1 MCMKTFSLPCGK
13 GTQTVSLEESHMLYD
28 LHGNDVTVA
37 ADEQAAV
44 RQALRQPVGSAP
56 LRDIIQAGDTVAII
70 VSDITR
76 LVHTDVMLPVIV
88 EELNSIGVKDE
99 QITVITA
106 QGTHRAHTPE
116 EDAIVCGQEMA
127 KRLRIVNHDCRNDEA
142 LTCIGTTTYGNDVY
156 INAEA
161 VKADKVILTGSV
173 SFHPMAGF
181 GGGRKAVLP
190 GIAGYDTIMRNHAMA
205 LTEDVG
211 GGCNPLCE
219 TSLLEHNPLH
229 DDMRQ
234 AAEMLNPAYLV
245 NTVFTADG
253 ELYEVVG
260 GHWHEA
266 WKKGCEDLLRIAS
279 VPIQELSDVTIG
291 SAGGYPKDMNLYQS
305 MKAHM
310 NSVFAT
316 KPGGIMIFTLDCPD
330 IKEPAI
336 FTNWFFRS
344 NMEEFERDLRADFS
358 IPAFVAFKSRCIIN
372 SMKQVY
378 VVTRPENFDI
388 IRQSGQI
395 PAATLEEAWAM
406 AQEELKREGKDDYMV
421 TVMGHAS
428 ATFPVLQK

>member
-1 MCMKTFSLPCGK
+1 MKSFSLPCGK
-13 GTQTVSLEESHMLYD
+13 GIQTVSLDESHLLYD
-28 LHGNDVTVA
+28 LHGNDVPEVT
-37 ADEQAAV
+37 DEAAAV
-44 RQALRQPVGSAP
+44 RKALREPVGTAP
-56 LRDIIQAGDTVAII
+56 LRDVIEATDTVAIV

-88 EELNSIGVKDE
+88 EELNAIGVQDA

-116 EDAIVCGQEMA
+116 EDAIVCGKEMA
-127 KRLRIVNHDCRNDEA
+127 RRLRIVNHDSRNPDRLA
-142 LTCIGTTTYGNDVY
+142 CVGTTTHGNAIYLD
-156 INAEA
+156 AEA

-173 SFHPMAGF
+173 AFHPMAGF

-190 GIAGYDTIMRNHAMA
+190 GISGYETIMRNHAMA
-205 LTEDVG
+205 LTEELG

-219 TSLLEHNPLH
+219 TSLLEDNPLH

-234 AAEMLNPAYLV
+234 AAALLKPAFLV

-253 ELYEVVG
+253 GLYEVVG
-260 GHWHEA
+260 GHWYDA
-266 WKKGCEDLLRIAS
+266 WKKGCDDLLRIAS
-279 VPIQELSDVTIG
+279 VPISAQADVTIG

-310 NSVFAT
+310 NAVFAT

-336 FTNWFFRS
+336 FTDWFFRS
-344 NMEEFERDLRADFS
+344 DMTTFETDLRANFS
-358 IPAFVAFKSRCIIN
+358 IPAFVAFKSRCIIQ

-378 VVTRPENFDI
+378 IVTRPENFDI

-406 AQEELKREGKDDYMV
+406 ARKELAAEGKEDYTV
-421 TVMGHAS
+421 TVMGHAA